1 MRAMSSD
8 VETAFV
14 EIGRVSCCLNAWRE
28 WTKVQRF
35 NKVAVYAFRER
46 ALVRATR
53 SALQGWREVAA
64 ETRARR
70 RAAEASRRA
79 ERGSAECSGR
89 CEEEEEE
96 ETSAFTLELEKLKM
110 QAASNFFAIRFLRR
124 SLVAWREA
132 ARDGPGSAR
141 RRERELEKER
151 KQLIT
156 SKKFC
161 RLMLLH
167 RAFGSWQR
175 THKLRTRASRLGADK
190 EYRALKMQQVL
201 IRKKREL
208 SKNKGPEKENVRP
221 AVAVAKAAAPA
232 APAATEDGGR
242 GRAGEINGGRP
253 KKRGHSEGLELSL
266 RRLASRRSETSQSS
280 RLGAEGAKGK
290 PSPGERGKSPARV
303 RCAGGG
309 AKIKAAP
316 TNQAAACEERRREGE
331 EDLRSRLEERAM
343 KRTQRREDLRQRYE
357 RKVAS
362 ESEES
367 QQEKDQNRNY
377 ERRRRELQRIEAKE
391 RVYRLELQESERISK
406 QELRSQQLFLAKM
419 HRRRWLLA
427 RVGLR
432 AFKDALA
439 CVRSK
444 ESSADSKYARHL
456 SAVALQGWKLYTM
469 PYWRRKVL
477 YHVHLHGAL
486 HRFLARFRLDRAFGA
501 WLSLTNAKKFKR
513 HRIASH
519 HFAFFKELVAS
530 REGQRALAARFHARR
545 LMREHLRLWRNYASI
560 RAELVLLHELE
571 VAHAFRQEYQK
582 GLARRAFEDWRVVAK
597 DLRKER
603 KIEAGKRQAWG
614 KINQWLEELDKDKAK
629 KREAEQRRGSD
640 KASLLHF
647 LSKRDYSVPFSFEE
661 RGAVGP

>member
-35 NKVAVYAFRER
+35 NQVAVYAFRER

-266 RRLASRRSETSQSS
+266 RRLASRRSETSQSPGWAPRGQRVS
-280 RLGAEGAKGK
+280 PRRVRGGRLRRVSA
-290 PSPGERGKSPARV
+290 ARV
-303 RCAGGG
+303 AGPRSRPHQPTKRQPVRRGGG
-309 AKIKAAP
+309 RG
-316 TNQAAACEERRREGE
+316 RR
-331 EDLRSRLEERAM
+331 
-343 KRTQRREDLRQRYE
+343 
-357 RKVAS
+357 
-362 ESEES
+362 
-367 QQEKDQNRNY
+367 
-377 ERRRRELQRIEAKE
+377 I
-391 RVYRLELQESERISK
+391 
-406 QELRSQQLFLAKM
+406 
-419 HRRRWLLA
+419 
-427 RVGLR
+427 
-432 AFKDALA
+432 
-439 CVRSK
+439 
-444 ESSADSKYARHL
+444 
-456 SAVALQGWKLYTM
+456 
-469 PYWRRKVL
+469 
-477 YHVHLHGAL
+477 
-486 HRFLARFRLDRAFGA
+486 
-501 WLSLTNAKKFKR
+501 
-513 HRIASH
+513 
-519 HFAFFKELVAS
+519 
-530 REGQRALAARFHARR
+530 
-545 LMREHLRLWRNYASI
+545 
-560 RAELVLLHELE
+560 
-571 VAHAFRQEYQK
+571 
-582 GLARRAFEDWRVVAK
+582 
-597 DLRKER
+597 
-603 KIEAGKRQAWG
+603 
-614 KINQWLEELDKDKAK
+614 
-629 KREAEQRRGSD
+629 
-640 KASLLHF
+640 
-647 LSKRDYSVPFSFEE
+647 
-661 RGAVGP
+661 